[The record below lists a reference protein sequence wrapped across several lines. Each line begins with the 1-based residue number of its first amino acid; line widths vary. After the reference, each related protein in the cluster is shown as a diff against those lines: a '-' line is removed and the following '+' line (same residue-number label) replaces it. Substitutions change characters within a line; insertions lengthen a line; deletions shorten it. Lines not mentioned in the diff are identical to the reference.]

1 MSNIQPPQPS
11 SNVATVAQ
19 VLREVQAVKADTA
32 AIRAAVTQDKP
43 SETPVPR
50 YFPRGY
56 FP

>member
-1 MSNIQPPQPS
+1 MSNVIPPQPS

-19 VLREVQAVKADTA
+19 VLREVQAVKADTQ
-32 AIRAAVTQDKP
+32 AIRAAMEQDKP
-43 SETPVPR
+43 AETPVPR